1 MPGAAVSRVE
11 TQSASPFGVK
21 VPKQEDLCLSWKTA
35 GRESELSFSLV
46 AAAAAAVALFG
57 FLWDWMV
64 PT

>member
-21 VPKQEDLCLSWKTA
+21 VPKQEDLCLSRKTA

-46 AAAAAAVALFG
+46 AAAAAVALFG